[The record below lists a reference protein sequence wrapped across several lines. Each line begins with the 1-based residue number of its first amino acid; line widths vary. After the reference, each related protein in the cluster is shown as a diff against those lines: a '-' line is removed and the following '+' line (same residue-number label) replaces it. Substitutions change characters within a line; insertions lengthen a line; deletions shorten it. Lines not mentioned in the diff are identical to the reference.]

1 MATAMNSVSL
11 IESRPLVSLPR
22 LDHIL
27 FLTDFSTA
35 SWAAVPHL
43 AAIAQRYR
51 STVYVLHVVMPHKFP
66 IVSPEDAPFTFEE
79 ALRRS
84 TQALAKLS
92 RSPLLEAIPLEPLLA
107 EGEVAEVVN
116 LAVRKRGIDLIVVG
130 THGRRG
136 FRRLTLGSVAEEV
149 FRNSRCPV
157 LTVGPHVSA
166 GPGRELPLRRVLH
179 ATDLSVE
186 SLSAA
191 PYALSLALEHKARLT
206 VLHVLP
212 QKLAGSLVRS
222 PLPAILREEI
232 RAMLPAEAQAWDD
245 LQCVVE
251 KGGPKETILRVAKE
265 QKADLIVLGVRPSNA
280 LATHWLG
287 NVAYDIVI
295 KAPCPVLTVRAD
307 RSHEAHECQEVAA

>member
-11 IESRPLVSLPR
+11 IESRLLVSLPKV
-22 LDHIL
+22 DHIL

-43 AAIAQRYR
+43 AAIAHRY
-51 STVYVLHVVMPHKFP
+51 SSSVYVLHVVMPHKFP
-66 IVSPEDAPFTFEE
+66 IISAEDAPFTFEE
-79 ALRRS
+79 ARRRG

-92 RSPLLEAIPLEPLLA
+92 RSPLLEEIPLEPLLA
-107 EGEVAEVVN
+107 EGEIAEVVN
-116 LAVRKRGIDLIVVG
+116 LAVKKRGIDLIVVG

-149 FRNSRCPV
+149 FRNSPCPV

-166 GPGRELPLRRVLH
+166 GPGRELPLRRILH
-179 ATDLSVE
+179 ATDLSLE
-186 SLSAA
+186 SFSAA
-191 PYALSLALEHKARLT
+191 PYALSLALEHKAHLT

-212 QKLAGSLVRS
+212 QKIAGSLERS
-222 PLPAILREEI
+222 PLPAILRDDV

-245 LQCVVE
+245 FECVVK

-265 QKADLIVLGVRPSNA
+265 RGADLIVLGVRPGDA
-280 LATHWLG
+280 LATHRLG
-287 NVAYDIVI
+287 NVAYDVVI
-295 KAPCPVLTVRAD
+295 EAPCPVLTVRAD
-307 RSHEAHECQEVAA
+307 RSHECERCVA